1 MLVGLLIILLVAS
14 GVRYGGHNNT
24 PKLATSCDVHGFAIS
39 ASELR
44 RGSPLYF
51 AVTGP
56 ARRVV
61 VAIDATALSADLTPT
76 VLEGA
81 REAQVVRPP
90 VTLSGCKGK
99 GEMGVQVPAGRHTI
113 SIFPAEGGAPLV
125 SKKLTV
131 TDR

>member
-1 MLVGLLIILLVAS
+1 MRS
-14 GVRYGGHNNT
+14 S
-24 PKLATSCDVHGFAIS
+24 PGFAIS
-39 ASELR
+39 AGEIR

-56 ARRVV
+56 ERRVV
-61 VAIDATALSADLTPT
+61 VAIDATSLSADLTPT
-76 VLEGA
+76 VAPGA

-99 GEMGVQVPAGRHTI
+99 GELGVQVPAGESHDQRL
-113 SIFPAEGGAPLV
+113 PAEGGTPLV

-131 TDR
+131 SDR